1 MRKIFSIFWREYKSY
16 FLSPIAYV
24 VIMVF
29 ILLVANRFIFK
40 FNQFAELTF
49 QAISD
54 SVRMQTEQP
63 KFSINDSVIRYVF
76 QHIRTI
82 SMFLLPMITM
92 RLIAEERKL
101 GTVELLLTSPVTIFQ
116 LVIGKFL
123 AGFMLFLTM
132 VLPTAFFH
140 LYLFKYGNP
149 DIGPIVTSY
158 VGIVFFGASV
168 IAVGLLISALTENQ
182 IIAGALTF
190 GAFLFL
196 WIVGRVGDS
205 SYTLWGKI
213 GSYLS
218 ITEHYNNFAMGVV
231 DSRDVIFYLSFTFL
245 GLFLTYQAINSLRWR
260 S

>member
-1 MRKIFSIFWREYKSY
+1 MKKIFSVFWREYKSY

-24 VIMVF
+24 VLIVF

-54 SVRMQTEQP
+54 SVRMGTMQP
-63 KFSINDSVIRYVF
+63 KFSINDTVIRYVF

-101 GTVELLLTSPVTIFQ
+101 GTVELLLTSPVTILQ
-116 LVIGKFL
+116 LVIGKFM
-123 AGFMLFLTM
+123 AGFTLFLTM

-140 LYLFKYGNP
+140 VYLFKYGNP
-149 DIGPIVTSY
+149 DLGPIITRLCGYS
-158 VGIVFFGASV
+158 SV
-168 IAVGLLISALTENQ
+168 WCLGYRGRVVDSVRSLENQ

-196 WIVGRVGDS
+196 WIVGRIGDFIV
-205 SYTLWGKI
+205 YALGQDWQ
-213 GSYLS
+213 
-218 ITEHYNNFAMGVV
+218 
-231 DSRDVIFYLSFTFL
+231 LSFYYRAL
-245 GLFLTYQAINSLRWR
+245 QQLCDGSG
-260 S
+260 